1 MCVVRRGV
9 GVCDK
14 EGCRCVVGRG
24 VGVCGKKGCRCVW

>member
-9 GVCDK
+9 GVCGK
-14 EGCRCVVGRG
+14 KGCRCVLGRG